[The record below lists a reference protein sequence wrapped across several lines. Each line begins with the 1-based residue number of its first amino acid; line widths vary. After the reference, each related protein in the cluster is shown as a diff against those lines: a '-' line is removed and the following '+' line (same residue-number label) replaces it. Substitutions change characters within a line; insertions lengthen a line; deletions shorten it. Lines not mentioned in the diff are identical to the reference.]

1 MIALQPPQQE
11 PLEISFEEQD
21 QRSKSRS
28 KRNGASPSKK
38 DRIMQDECII
48 YGAAS
53 QPLQETYVASYSD
66 QKSVDEPINIQ
77 GTVRFHLNK
86 PIGGD
91 GSAFCNTAYIYDE
104 LLVK

>member
-1 MIALQPPQQE
+1 
-11 PLEISFEEQD
+11 
-21 QRSKSRS
+21 
-28 KRNGASPSKK
+28 
-38 DRIMQDECII
+38 MQDECII

-86 PIGGD
+86 PIGHH
-91 GSAFCNTAYIYDE
+91 GSAYCVIVYNDE
-104 LLVK
+104 ELRVV